1 MKSYTYLFIDIS
13 TILVP
18 LVFSLHPKLRFDKQW
33 PNFIPSLLI
42 VGAVFLIWDEYFT
55 RIGVWGF
62 NPDYLIGVSVFN
74 LPLEEVLFF
83 VCIPYACVFTYHCF
97 NKLDINP
104 MPKNSGKWITIILV
118 LGSAVVLVF
127 NFGKFYTTST
137 FLLLVLSLIY
147 LQWVR
152 KVNLTS
158 FYFSYL
164 VLLLPFALT
173 NGILTGSFIE
183 SEVVWY
189 NDLENIGLRIG
200 TIPVEDIFYGM
211 LLILWN
217 IRLMEY
223 FYQRNQSSNSV
234 AG

>member
-1 MKSYTYLFIDIS
+1 
-13 TILVP
+13 
-18 LVFSLHPKLRFDKQW
+18 
-33 PNFIPSLLI
+33 
-42 VGAVFLIWDEYFT
+42 
-55 RIGVWGF
+55 
-62 NPDYLIGVSVFN
+62 
-74 LPLEEVLFF
+74 
-83 VCIPYACVFTYHCF
+83 PYACVFTYHCF
-97 NKLDINP
+97 NKLDLNP
-104 MPKNSGKWITIILV
+104 MPKNSGKWVTIILV

-158 FYFSYL
+158 FYLSYL